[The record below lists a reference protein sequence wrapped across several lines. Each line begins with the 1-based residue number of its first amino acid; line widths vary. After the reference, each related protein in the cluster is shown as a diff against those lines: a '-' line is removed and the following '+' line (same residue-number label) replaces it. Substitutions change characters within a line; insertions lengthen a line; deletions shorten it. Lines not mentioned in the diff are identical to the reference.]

1 MASEPET
8 TERGETL
15 APNLAPRHG
24 SRGNTPVNSEAPR
37 KNIPEHC
44 SPGQRGKKRKHAK
57 PSKKGK
63 KARIASKHRSK
74 SRTYS
79 SSSSSLSSSSS
90 SSDSE
95 SSAEEMVET
104 PLSSRRSVTGSEVP
118 DVSMANEIP
127 DSIVAFA
134 ADAAFQGLSKSA
146 RKAMTHET
154 PVPFHPDLRAKKVDS
169 FLKKF
174 LRRKGANFNTA
185 LDRRHLNLAGR
196 ILDPLGPLA
205 GLWQIALS
213 AEADNTGVDPS
224 LVIDFVRR
232 TMSLVGNASHCALTD
247 RRKTLLA
254 NVSAECLD
262 LVDDKA
268 LFVPG
273 TSDMFGKKF
282 KKAVLKEL
290 KLAKEMDNLVGA
302 SRGKNKPFK
311 PFRQQSGKGP
321 GYNPRSWGQRGWNQ
335 TPSTQSRF
343 RGGFSQRKE
352 KPYHFPSQEKQN

>member
-1 MASEPET
+1 
-8 TERGETL
+8 
-15 APNLAPRHG
+15 
-24 SRGNTPVNSEAPR
+24 
-37 KNIPEHC
+37 
-44 SPGQRGKKRKHAK
+44 
-57 PSKKGK
+57 
-63 KARIASKHRSK
+63 
-74 SRTYS
+74 
-79 SSSSSLSSSSS
+79 
-90 SSDSE
+90 
-95 SSAEEMVET
+95 MVET

-118 DVSMANEIP
+118 NINMANEMP

-134 ADAAFQGLSKSA
+134 ADAAFLSKSA

-154 PVPFHPDLRAKKVDS
+154 PVPFHSDLRAKKVDS

-174 LRRKGANFNTA
+174 LRRKGVNFNTA

-254 NVSAECLD
+254 KVSAEWLD
-262 LVDDKA
+262 LVDDQA

-273 TSDMFGKKF
+273 ASDMFGKKF
-282 KKAVLKEL
+282 N
-290 KLAKEMDNLVGA
+290 DG
-302 SRGKNKPFK
+302 
-311 PFRQQSGKGP
+311 
-321 GYNPRSWGQRGWNQ
+321 
-335 TPSTQSRF
+335 
-343 RGGFSQRKE
+343 
-352 KPYHFPSQEKQN
+352 